1 MYGPNILK
9 AARALVGW
17 KQSMLAQAA
26 NVNINTVVR
35 LESTTNWQEKWET
48 PTVGTLNKIQK
59 ALENAGVEF
68 IDDDENSQTGGPGVR
83 LKE

>member
-17 KQSMLAQAA
+17 KQSMLAKSA

-48 PTVGTLNKIQK
+48 PSIGTLNKIQR
-59 ALENAGVEF
+59 AFENAGVEF
-68 IDDDENSQTGGPGVR
+68 IDNDETSQSGGSGVR
-83 LKE
+83 LKK

>member
-1 MYGPNILK
+1 MYGPKILK

-26 NVNINTVVR
+26 DVNVNTVVR
-35 LESTTNWQEKWET
+35 LESETNWKEKWET
-48 PTVGTLNKIQK
+48 PTVGTLNKVQK
-59 ALENAGVEF
+59 ALEDAGVEF
-68 IDDDENSQTGGPGVR
+68 IENKEKSQSGGPGVR